1 MGLLRIT
8 LVLGLLEAFGPLSM
22 DLYLPQLPQLAR
34 SLDTSDALAQA
45 TMSVCMIGLGIG
57 QLIAGPLSD
66 RFGRKRPLVVGVVLF
81 AVLSAVCAVA
91 PTIEVLL
98 AARLMQ
104 GLAGSAG
111 VVISMAVARDLFH
124 GIELSRMLSL
134 LALVTSLT
142 PIIAPVIGGQLAR
155 VMDWR
160 GIFFVLAGIGV
171 ALVFV
176 AVFGLR
182 ESLPETG
189 HHSGSVLGTTV
200 THASVVLRDPLF
212 VALMLA
218 ACLGGAAFF
227 SYLSMSSFVLQGQF
241 GLTPQLF
248 SLVFAMNALSQLGGA
263 QLSRV
268 FVRRLGTARMYLT
281 GQLAGAAAAI
291 ALLVVTLLGA
301 PAPVFIAL
309 LALYLGAA
317 GLGGPNGTSLA
328 LGGHGSRAG
337 TASALLGMAMFTAG
351 AVAAPVVSALA
362 GSSAAT
368 MATSVA
374 AGSAAAALIGWL
386 AVRRLAPADAGR
398 PLSARARAEA
408 DAASLPGTATGPVAE
423 ASVDPGT
430 GAATDDDTGA
440 APTVPSETTGAP
452 PETSPGR
459 PEKLP

>member
-1 MGLLRIT
+1 MSARTRRRAGASPARPMGLLRIT

-34 SLDTSDALAQA
+34 TLGTSDALAQA

-57 QLIAGPLSD
+57 QLVAGPLSD
-66 RFGRKRPLVVGVVLF
+66 RYGRKRPLIVGVVLF
-81 AVLSAVCAVA
+81 AVLSVVCAVA

-98 AARLMQ
+98 AARLLQ

-134 LALVTSLT
+134 LALVTSVT

-160 GIFFVLAGIGV
+160 GIFFVLAGIGL

-182 ESLPETG
+182 ESLPENSR
-189 HHSGSVLGTTV
+189 HSGNVLGTTAS
-200 THASVVLRDPLF
+200 HASVVLRDPLF

-218 ACLGGAAFF
+218 ACVGGAAFF

-248 SLVFAMNALSQLGGA
+248 SLVFAMNALAQLGGA

-281 GQLAGAAAAI
+281 GQLAGAVAAF
-291 ALLVVTLLGA
+291 ALLGVTLLGA

-328 LGGHGSRAG
+328 LSGHGARAG

-351 AVAAPVVSALA
+351 AVAAPLVSALA

-368 MATSVA
+368 MATSIA
-374 AGSAAAALIGWL
+374 AASAAAALVGWL
-386 AVRRLAPADAGR
+386 AVRRLAPAEARR
-398 PLSARARAEA
+398 PLTRQARAEA
-408 DAASLPGTATGPVAE
+408 EAVSLPGTATGPV
-423 ASVDPGT
+423 
-430 GAATDDDTGA
+430 
-440 APTVPSETTGAP
+440 PTVPSETTGAP
-452 PETSPGR
+452 HESSPPLR
-459 PEKLP
+459 RELP